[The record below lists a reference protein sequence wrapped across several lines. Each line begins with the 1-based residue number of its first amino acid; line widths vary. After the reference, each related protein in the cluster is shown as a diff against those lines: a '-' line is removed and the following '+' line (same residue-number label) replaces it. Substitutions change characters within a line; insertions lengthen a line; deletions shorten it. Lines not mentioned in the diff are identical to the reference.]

1 MLSRPQ
7 AWPLG
12 AGLAV
17 SLCLNACVAPL
28 ELDRSLAMPIQYD
41 EAASDTTDSPEL
53 RHWWRRFDDPLL
65 ARLVERA
72 VAHNYD
78 VRIALASV
86 QSARAQALRAHS
98 ALLPQFGAAASAD
111 RYGIDPDN
119 QQLAEQGYDEFRVD
133 QWQLALQTS
142 WEVDL
147 FGSSRLRLQA
157 AQQQQLASLAEVHA
171 TRLSI
176 AASVA
181 QTYFELRATDLR
193 MGNLRQGRDIARQF
207 ADIAARLF
215 KSGDVGR
222 EDLISAQAEL
232 DNTDAQLAE
241 LQHNRTRLRLSL
253 ERLCGELPGSLEDE
267 LPVIASLPQL
277 PPAVAPGQP
286 VDLLMRRPD
295 LMALQ
300 AQVRAATA
308 QSSASRR
315 ELWPSLNISGVLA
328 RSRLYLDGDNLGL
341 TDMAQL
347 SASMSLPLID
357 FGARRAAIELADS
370 DARQSMLRFESRVLQ
385 AMQEVE
391 EALSA
396 QHSGALRV
404 ASLQAAVDRRSE
416 VLEIALR
423 RYEIGDGARPD
434 VLQAR
439 RDLLDSRDA
448 LLGARLSLLE
458 VQLQLYR
465 ALGGGWEPLMT
476 QVPPPADED
485 ENTG

>member
-12 AGLAV
+12 AGLVV

-28 ELDRSLAMPIQYD
+28 ELDRSLAMPTQYD
-41 EAASDTTDSPEL
+41 EAAAPHTTVSPEL
-53 RHWWRRFDDPLL
+53 QHWWRRFDDPLL
-65 ARLVERA
+65 AELVERA

-86 QSARAQALRAHS
+86 QSARAQALRAQS
-98 ALLPQFGAAASAD
+98 ALLPQIGAAASAD
-111 RYGIDPDN
+111 RYWIDPDN
-119 QQLAEQGYDEFRVD
+119 EQLAQQGYDEFRVD

-147 FGSSRLRLQA
+147 FGSTRLRLQA

-215 KSGDVGR
+215 ESGDVGR
-222 EDLISAQAEL
+222 EDLISSRAEL

-241 LQHNRTRLRLSL
+241 LRHNRTRLRLSL
-253 ERLCGELPGSLEDE
+253 ERLCGELPGSLEGE
-267 LPVIASLPQL
+267 LPVIAALPQL

-308 QSSASRR
+308 QSSAARR

-328 RSRLYLDGDNLGL
+328 RSGLYLDGDKLGL

-357 FGARRAAIELADS
+357 FGARRATIELADS
-370 DARQSMLRFESRVLQ
+370 NARQAMLRFESRVLQ

-396 QHSGALRV
+396 QHSGARRV
-404 ASLQAAVDRRSE
+404 ARLRAAVGRRDE
-416 VLEIALR
+416 VLAIALR
-423 RYEIGDGARPD
+423 RYQVGDGARPD

-439 RDLLDSRDA
+439 RELLDSRDA

-458 VQLQLYR
+458 AQLQLYR

-476 QVPPPADED
+476 QLEPTADD
-485 ENTG
+485 DSG

>member
-12 AGLAV
+12 AGLLV

-28 ELDRSLAMPIQYD
+28 ELDRSLAMPTQYD
-41 EAASDTTDSPEL
+41 EAAASDTTVSPEL

-65 ARLVERA
+65 AELVERA

-111 RYGIDPDN
+111 RYWIDPDN
-119 QQLAEQGYDEFRVD
+119 EQLAQQGYDEFRVD

-215 KSGDVGR
+215 ESGDVGR
-222 EDLISAQAEL
+222 EDLISSRAEL
-232 DNTDAQLAE
+232 DNADAQLAE

-308 QSSASRR
+308 QSSAARR

-328 RSRLYLDGDNLGL
+328 RSGLYLDGDKLGL

-357 FGARRAAIELADS
+357 FGARRATIELADS
-370 DARQSMLRFESRVLQ
+370 NARQAMLRFESRVLQ

-396 QHSGALRV
+396 QHSGARRV
-404 ASLQAAVDRRSE
+404 ARLRAAVGRRDE
-416 VLEIALR
+416 VLAIALR
-423 RYEIGDGARPD
+423 RYQVGDGARPD

-439 RDLLDSRDA
+439 RELLDSRDA

-458 VQLQLYR
+458 AQLQLYR

-476 QVPPPADED
+476 QLEPTADD
-485 ENTG
+485 DSG